1 MVLQWGMY
9 ILALT
14 LAGLRE
20 AWRRRD
26 PFLAIGIP
34 LAMAIMHLV
43 WGGAFWVG
51 IVRRPKSWKTR

>member
-9 ILALT
+9 TFALALT
-14 LAGLRE
+14 GLGV

-26 PFLAIGIP
+26 PLLVMGVP
-34 LAMAIMHLV
+34 LAMAIMHLI